1 MRTPELITDAT
12 GLPRWRNLP
21 APAKLNLFLHVVGR
35 RADGMHELQS
45 IFTLIDWAD
54 YLDITVRSDGLI
66 ERIDGAGQQPIEL
79 PADDLCV
86 RAANCLKEHTGVT
99 LGATIRLEKNL
110 PAEAGMGG
118 GSSDAATCLLA
129 LNHLWGCKLS
139 VDTLCELGATL
150 GADVPFFIRGHDAW
164 VEGIGEIIRPVD
176 LPELSF
182 WVVKPAAGVSTP
194 AIFKAPHLNRQTKRV
209 DLTTFNQRP
218 LTDRANFGHND
229 LQPVATEL
237 CPDIQAALD
246 RLAALGLQ
254 GRMTGSG
261 STVFAIA
268 PDGGTE
274 ILRDLPDGWLSR
286 KCKKVGIHPLANWES
301 SKNVG

>member
-1 MRTPELITDAT
+1 MRTPELITDT
-12 GLPRWRNLP
+12 NGLPRWRNLP
-21 APAKLNLFLHVVGR
+21 APAKLNLFLHIVGR

-54 YLDITVRSDGLI
+54 YLDIAVRSDGVI
-66 ERIDGAGQQPIEL
+66 ERIDGAGQHPIDL

-86 RAANCLKEHTGVT
+86 RAANCLKQHTGVA

-110 PAEAGMGG
+110 PSEAGMGG
-118 GSSDAATCLLA
+118 GSSDAATCLIA
-129 LNHLWGCKLS
+129 LNHLWDCKLS
-139 VDTLCELGATL
+139 VDTLCGLGASL

-164 VEGIGEIIRPVD
+164 VEGTGEIIRPVD
-176 LPELSF
+176 LPDLSF

-209 DLTTFNQRP
+209 DLATFNQQP
-218 LTDRANFGHND
+218 LNERADFGHND
-229 LQPVATEL
+229 LQAVATEL
-237 CPDIQAALD
+237 CPDIQGALN

-268 PDGGTE
+268 PNEGAET
-274 ILRDLPDGWLSR
+274 LTDLPNGWLSR

-301 SKNVG
+301 YKNVG

>member
-86 RAANCLKEHTGVT
+86 RAANCLKAYAGVA

-139 VDTLCELGATL
+139 VDTLC
-150 GADVPFFIRGHDAW
+150 
-164 VEGIGEIIRPVD
+164 
-176 LPELSF
+176 
-182 WVVKPAAGVSTP
+182 
-194 AIFKAPHLNRQTKRV
+194 
-209 DLTTFNQRP
+209 
-218 LTDRANFGHND
+218 
-229 LQPVATEL
+229 
-237 CPDIQAALD
+237 
-246 RLAALGLQ
+246 
-254 GRMTGSG
+254 
-261 STVFAIA
+261 
-268 PDGGTE
+268 
-274 ILRDLPDGWLSR
+274 
-286 KCKKVGIHPLANWES
+286 
-301 SKNVG
+301 

>member
-1 MRTPELITDAT
+1 MRTPELTTDAT
-12 GLPRWRNLP
+12 GLTRWRNLP

-54 YLDITVRSDGLI
+54 YLDITVRSDGVI
-66 ERIDGAGQQPIEL
+66 ERIDSAGQQTIDL
-79 PADDLCV
+79 PTDDLCV
-86 RAANCLKEHTGVT
+86 RAAICLKQQTGVT

-139 VDTLCELGATL
+139 VDTLCKLGTTL

-164 VEGIGEIIRPVD
+164 VEGIGEIIRPVE

-182 WVVKPAAGVSTP
+182 WVIKPAAGVSTP
-194 AIFKAPHLNRQTKRV
+194 AIFKAPQLNRQTKRV
-209 DLTTFNQRP
+209 DLATFSQRS
-218 LTDRANFGHND
+218 LNDRVNFGHND

-237 CPDIQAALD
+237 CPEIQEALN
-246 RLAALGLQ
+246 RLAAIGLQ

-261 STVFAIA
+261 SAVFAVA
-268 PDGGTE
+268 PNGGAET
-274 ILRDLPDGWLSR
+274 LTDLPDGWLSR

-301 SKNVG
+301 PKNVG

>member
-21 APAKLNLFLHVVGR
+21 APAKLNLFLHVVGQ

-54 YLDITVRSDGLI
+54 YLDITVRSDGVI
-66 ERIDGAGQQPIEL
+66 ERIDSAGQQPINL

-86 RAANCLKEHTGVT
+86 RAASCLKHRTGVT

-129 LNHLWGCKLS
+129 LNQLWGCELS
-139 VDTLCELGATL
+139 VDSLCELGATL

-182 WVVKPAAGVSTP
+182 WVVKPVAGVSTP
-194 AIFKAPHLNRQTKRV
+194 AIFKSPHLNRQTERV
-209 DLTTFNQRP
+209 ELTTFNQRP
-218 LTDRANFGHND
+218 MDNRADFGHND
-229 LQPVATEL
+229 LQPVATAL
-237 CPDIQAALD
+237 CPDIQEALN
-246 RLAALGLQ
+246 RLAAHGLQ

-268 PDGGTE
+268 PNGGAET
-274 ILRDLPDGWLSR
+274 LADLPEGWLSR